1 MAFSSLVE
9 NRGKALWTLT
19 TLMNS
24 EGGSSVCY
32 HVTLFFPFQ
41 NFQVFSKVI
50 LWNMNYTFGS
60 KCQNG
65 AKPRNLI
72 LTMCY
77 LNT

>member
-1 MAFSSLVE
+1 MDSNHVDELRGGKFSVLS
-9 NRGKALWTLT
+9 
-19 TLMNS
+19 
-24 EGGSSVCY
+24 CDI
-32 HVTLFFPFQ
+32 
-41 NFQVFSKVI
+41 VFSFSKFPGLLKVI